1 MRKQNEKDQKKE
13 TDLHESKIR
22 QEWLETE
29 LRSAVGRS
37 LKWRLIAEEDGLSKL
52 SKQHLIQ
59 TI

>member
-29 LRSAVGRS
+29 VRSAVERS
-37 LKWRLIAEEDGLSKL
+37 LKWRLIEEDGLSKL